1 MGQEQNHSWIRCGC
15 TSHLLSVL
23 KDFKF
28 LMCHRLIK
36 APPFFLLWPLFSPS
50 KPHTLIIYIWRYIRQ
65 IQPAFARLIYVPREK
80 KKWRAHRWSKAF
92 SFAWRK
98 KPVLLLALF
107 KSLSAQMWSYGFAY
121 HGFFLNHTRIS
132 YLHVHLVEETY
143 HW

>member
-1 MGQEQNHSWIRCGC
+1 MCQEQNHSWIRCGC

-65 IQPAFARLIYVPREK
+65 IQPAFARLTYVPREK
-80 KKWRAHRWSKAF
+80 KMTHSPLIQSIFFCMEKKNR
-92 SFAWRK
+92 SFCLRFLK
-98 KPVLLLALF
+98 VFQLKCDLTALPTMVF
-107 KSLSAQMWSYGFAY
+107 FWIT
-121 HGFFLNHTRIS
+121 HGFHTC
-132 YLHVHLVEETY
+132 TY
-143 HW
+143 I

>member
-15 TSHLLSVL
+15 TSHLFSVL

-65 IQPAFARLIYVPREK
+65 IQPAFARLTYVPREK
-80 KKWRAHRWSKAF
+80 KNDALTADPKHFLLHGEKNR
-92 SFAWRK
+92 SFCLRFLK
-98 KPVLLLALF
+98 VFQLKCDLTALPIMVF
-107 KSLSAQMWSYGFAY
+107 FWIT
-121 HGFFLNHTRIS
+121 HGFHTC
-132 YLHVHLVEETY
+132 TY
-143 HW
+143 I